1 MPARD
6 AHEDKARSI
15 ERVLQVLDAS
25 NADHCDW
32 FAKLAFYAALHW
44 LDAYFAD
51 RGLHPT
57 NHRER
62 NRAAQSLPI
71 WDQYHELYALSRI
84 ARYEAG
90 GLPQPVAV
98 SMRDQNPPAVRNWVQ
113 QAKRS

>member
-15 ERVLQVLDAS
+15 ERAAQVLDAS

-32 FAKLAFYAALHW
+32 LATLAFYAALHW
-44 LDAYFAD
+44 LDAVLAD
-51 RGLHPT
+51 RGLHPS

-62 NRAAQSLPI
+62 NRAAQGLPI
-71 WDQYHELYALSRI
+71 WDQYYELYALSRI

-90 GLPQPVAV
+90 RLPQTVAV
-98 SMRDQNPPAVRNWVQ
+98 SMRDRNLPAVRNWAQ
-113 QAKRS
+113 QAKRP